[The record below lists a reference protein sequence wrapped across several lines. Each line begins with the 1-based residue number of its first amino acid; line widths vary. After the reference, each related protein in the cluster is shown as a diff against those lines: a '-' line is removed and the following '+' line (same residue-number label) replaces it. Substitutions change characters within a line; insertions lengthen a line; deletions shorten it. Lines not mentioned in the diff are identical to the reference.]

1 MLTTMD
7 KAWVGGVVA
16 FVGQMLSAKLGWAFI
31 TPELVALVTGALVYW
46 VPNKA
51 AIQTVPLPP
60 EREQ

>member
-16 FVGQMLSAKLGWAFI
+16 FIGQVLHAKLGWAFI

-51 AIQTVPLPP
+51 AATEPP
-60 EREQ
+60 KPPGWTG

>member
-16 FVGQMLSAKLGWAFI
+16 FIGQFLQAKMGWAFI

-46 VPNKA
+46 VPNKTA
-51 AIQTVPLPP
+51 APAVPPA
-60 EREQ
+60 E